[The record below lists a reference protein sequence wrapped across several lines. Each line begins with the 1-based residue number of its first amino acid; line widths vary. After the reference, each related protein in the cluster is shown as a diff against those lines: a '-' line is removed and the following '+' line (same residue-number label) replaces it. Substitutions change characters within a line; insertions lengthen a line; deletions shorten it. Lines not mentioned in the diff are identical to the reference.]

1 MALLFFG
8 GHVLS
13 EILMNEWWLIILL
26 VVLAVFACTL
36 IIYPLRRNRLVSL
49 LLAPII
55 FIMVFTGYYFWG
67 DFARWQ
73 EYLHRNEAQEL
84 AQSMLK
90 SIKSPQELI
99 DKLKAKLDVQ
109 PESAKGWY
117 LLGRLYS
124 SQKDNQNASL
134 AFAKAHQL
142 KPEDEQFAVN
152 YAHSLW
158 QLSNQQFNPDILEIF
173 HTLLKNNPRQPDA
186 LAMLAMHA
194 YLSHD
199 YEAAINYWQRLL
211 QLAPAQSEE
220 ALAIRKA
227 IAKAEKQINRGGKKS
242 DR

>member
-1 MALLFFG
+1 
-8 GHVLS
+8 
-13 EILMNEWWLIILL
+13 MNEWWLIILL

-99 DKLKAKLDVQ
+99 DKLKAKLDAQ

-173 HTLLKNNPRQPDA
+173 HTLLKITPGNR
-186 LAMLAMHA
+186 ML
-194 YLSHD
+194 
-199 YEAAINYWQRLL
+199 
-211 QLAPAQSEE
+211 
-220 ALAIRKA
+220 
-227 IAKAEKQINRGGKKS
+227 
-242 DR
+242 